1 MNVPGRCLPLP
12 PVGNR
17 RRFSG
22 GSPCALFV
30 GWHRRG
36 RHFLL
41 PPVRS
46 PAELSCLWC
55 LSLLSR
61 TRRWRGRRAG
71 SRCACRRGSCRASS
85 SFSPS
90 ARCERSALRGG
101 LAAASVRPVGL
112 RPSLAAQHLFPKS
125 NFLQDRAGL
134 SPPDVRER
142 THHPVGRL
150 ETGSSRARC
159 RRAGLSS
166 ARPPGRWSLVPNPV
180 GPGLGPDASGARSCR
195 VQAPASPPG
204 LWLWGS
210 PGLCLVSLG
219 SGSIPGGG
227 HAVPAALAP
236 RGRATSATGGC
247 EQLRLCHPKR
257 HRHLGELPRPR
268 SQAR

>member
-1 MNVPGRCLPLP
+1 MNSRGRCLPLP

-90 ARCERSALRGG
+90 ARSERSALRGG

-166 ARPPGRWSLVPNPV
+166 AWPPGRWSRMIRRDLSSPTPWGRDLDPMPLV
-180 GPGLGPDASGARSCR
+180 LAAAASR
-195 VQAPASPPG
+195 
-204 LWLWGS
+204 
-210 PGLCLVSLG
+210 
-219 SGSIPGGG
+219 
-227 HAVPAALAP
+227 
-236 RGRATSATGGC
+236 
-247 EQLRLCHPKR
+247 RL
-257 HRHLGELPRPR
+257 RPR
-268 SQAR
+268 RGCGCGGPLGGAAVGCVL